1 MSSDSEANDLYEKMC
16 EARGEWEF
24 ASESFKRAAQLSQ
37 DLSGNSDG
45 VASLK
50 AAVLRE
56 VETLKKYRAAVQAYA
71 VAVRNSRQG

>member
-16 EARGEWEF
+16 EARREWEF
-24 ASESFKRAAQLSQ
+24 ASESFKQAAQLSQ
-37 DLSGNSDG
+37 DLSGNPDG

-56 VETLKKYRAAVQAYA
+56 VETLKKYRASVQAYA
-71 VAVRNSRQG
+71 AAVRNSRQG

>member
-16 EARGEWEF
+16 EARKQWEF
-24 ASESFKRAAQLSQ
+24 ASEGFKRAAQLSQ
-37 DLSGNSDG
+37 DLGGSPDG

-56 VETLKKYRAAVQAYA
+56 VETLKKYRAAVQEYA
-71 VAVRNSRQG
+71 KAVRSSRHP